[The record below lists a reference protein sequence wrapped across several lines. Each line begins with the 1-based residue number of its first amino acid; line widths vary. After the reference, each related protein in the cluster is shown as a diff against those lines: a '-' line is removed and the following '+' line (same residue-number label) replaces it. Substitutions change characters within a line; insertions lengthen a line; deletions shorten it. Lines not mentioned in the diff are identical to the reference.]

1 METNRLM
8 SFTQKFVIDEWRAF
22 CILGFDVTDSGLSPE
37 YIRIY
42 IKPYDG
48 RLDQEVRSHAR
59 TVTKLL
65 EKGDPLESIAEDHT
79 KESIVGN
86 ILHYVK
92 NNMED
97 IIAGKQ
103 TEKEVKL
110 STDPYRKI
118 K

>member
-1 METNRLM
+1 MDKNRMM

-22 CILGFDVTDSGLSPE
+22 CIMGFDVSPSGLSPE
-37 YIRIY
+37 YLRIY

-65 EKGDPLESIAEDHT
+65 EKGDTLTDIVEDHT

-97 IIAGKQ
+97 IIACKQ
-103 TEKEVKL
+103 TEKEVRL

>member
-1 METNRLM
+1 MNKDRMISITQRLI
-8 SFTQKFVIDEWRAF
+8 IDEWRAF
-22 CILGFDVTDSGLSPE
+22 CILGFQVSPTGLSPE

-65 EKGDPLESIAEDHT
+65 EKGDSLTDIVEDHT

-97 IIAGKQ
+97 IIACK
-103 TEKEVKL
+103 EVDKEVKL

>member
-1 METNRLM
+1 MISITQRLI
-8 SFTQKFVIDEWRAF
+8 IDEWRAF
-22 CILGFDVTDSGLSPE
+22 CILGFQVSPTGLSPE

-65 EKGDPLESIAEDHT
+65 EKGDSLTDIVEDHT

-97 IIAGKQ
+97 IIACK
-103 TEKEVKL
+103 EVDKEVKL